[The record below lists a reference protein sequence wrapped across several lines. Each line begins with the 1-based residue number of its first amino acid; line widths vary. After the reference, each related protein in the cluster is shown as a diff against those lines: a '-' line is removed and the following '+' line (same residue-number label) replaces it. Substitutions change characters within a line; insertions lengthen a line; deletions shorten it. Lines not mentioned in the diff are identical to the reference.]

1 VNPVRAGVLAG
12 MTVAAAVAV
21 EFGPLAVS
29 LPGGLLLAFVLP
41 GLALNEAVFR
51 PGRRDVGLTER
62 TVLVPSLSL
71 AVLVL
76 GGLGLWSVGG
86 HLNRASWTLVCAVT
100 TLIATGAAYYRTLR
114 AGEADES
121 APAPTSASAATSAPA
136 ATKLVSQERLIR
148 DVLPLTLAVL
158 LVAGAGVWSYADSV
172 DTYDVAVSSLSAA
185 PPGPVDAAGNRVVQ
199 VSASGLA
206 SADGP
211 WRMVWIGDSGA
222 QLGTRDVAPDGG
234 GAWTGQVTVPG
245 DERIVVNLFR
255 GGDATAFRTLIIA
268 SQ

>member
-1 VNPVRAGVLAG
+1 MGALVNPARAGVLAG
-12 MTVAAAVAV
+12 LTVAAAVAA
-21 EFGPLAVS
+21 EFGPLALS

-41 GLALNEAVFR
+41 GLALGEAIFR

-62 TVLVPSLSL
+62 LVLVPSLSL

-86 HLNRASWTLVCAVT
+86 HLNRASWTMVCAVA

-114 AGEADES
+114 AGEPAGPEQGFAAAVAGKGS
-121 APAPTSASAATSAPA
+121 A
-136 ATKLVSQERLIR
+136 QERLIR
-148 DVLPLTLAVL
+148 EVLPLTLAVL

-172 DTYDVAVSSLSAA
+172 NTYDIAVSSLSAQ

-199 VSASGLA
+199 VSATGLA
-206 SADGP
+206 PADGP

-222 QLGTRDVAPDGG
+222 QLGTRDVVPGSAGDW
-234 GAWTGQVTVPG
+234 AGQVTVPG
-245 DERIVVNLFR
+245 DERITVNLFR

>member
-1 VNPVRAGVLAG
+1 MGAHVNPVRAGVLAG
-12 MTVAAAVAV
+12 LTVAAAVAAQ
-21 EFGPLAVS
+21 FGPLAVS

-51 PGRRDVGLTER
+51 RGRRDIGLTER
-62 TVLVPSLSL
+62 VVLVPSLSL

-100 TLIATGAAYYRTLR
+100 TLIATGVAYYRTLR
-114 AGEADES
+114 AGEPDPE
-121 APAPTSASAATSAPA
+121 PASAATPA
-136 ATKLVSQERLIR
+136 ARVVSQERLIR

-172 DTYDVAVSSLSAA
+172 NTHDVAVSSLSAA
-185 PPGPVDAAGNRVVQ
+185 PPGPVDTAGNRVVR
-199 VSASGLA
+199 VSATGLA
-206 SADGP
+206 PADGP
-211 WRMVWIGDSGA
+211 WRMVWIGDTGE
-222 QLGTRDVAPDGG
+222 QLCTRSVAPGG
-234 GAWTGQVTVPG
+234 DGAWSGEVTVPG
-245 DERIVVNLFR
+245 DERITVNLFR

>member
-1 VNPVRAGVLAG
+1 MNPVRAGVLAG
-12 MTVAAAVAV
+12 LTVAAAVAV

-62 TVLVPSLSL
+62 AVLVPSLSL
-71 AVLVL
+71 VVLVL

-86 HLNRASWTLVCAVT
+86 HLNRTSWTLVCAVT
-100 TLIATGAAYYRTLR
+100 TLIATGVAYYRTLR
-114 AGEADES
+114 AGESDDSPPATT
-121 APAPTSASAATSAPA
+121 PAP
-136 ATKLVSQERLIR
+136 TKLVSQERLIR

-185 PPGPVDAAGNRVVQ
+185 PPGPVDTAGNRVLQ
-199 VSASGLA
+199 VSASGLK
-206 SADGP
+206 SIDGP

-222 QLGTRDVAPDGG
+222 QLGTRDVAPDGD

>member
-12 MTVAAAVAV
+12 LTVAAAVAA
-21 EFGPLAVS
+21 EFGPLVLS
-29 LPGGLLLAFVLP
+29 LPAGLLLAFVLP
-41 GLALNEAVFR
+41 GLALGEAIFR
-51 PGRRDVGLTER
+51 PGRKDVGLAER
-62 TVLVPSLSL
+62 AVLVPSLSL

-86 HLNRASWTLVCAVT
+86 HLNRASWTMVCAVA
-100 TLIATGAAYYRTLR
+100 TLIATGVAYYRTLR
-114 AGEADES
+114 AGEPS
-121 APAPTSASAATSAPA
+121 GGHSVSTPA
-136 ATKLVSQERLIR
+136 AKPVLQERLIR
-148 DVLPLTLAVL
+148 EVLPLTLAVL

-172 DTYDVAVSSLSAA
+172 NTYDIAVSSLSAQ
-185 PPGPVDAAGNRVVQ
+185 PPGPVDSAGNRVVQ
-199 VSASGLA
+199 VSATGLA

-222 QLGTRDVAPDGG
+222 QLGTRDVVPGSGG
-234 GAWTGQVTVPG
+234 DWTGQVTVPG
-245 DERIVVNLFR
+245 DERITVNLFR